1 MAIYKKIYATSRD
14 RMPFKTKY
22 PNCRHNFGRT
32 RPVTSFQDLGDQ
44 NTFYGEIFL
53 FLSHVNKFFWAQQNL
68 WGHKKI
74 WG

>member
-32 RPVTSFQDLGDQ
+32 RPVTSFQDLGEQ

-53 FLSHVNKFFWAQQNL
+53 FLSHV
-68 WGHKKI
+68 
-74 WG
+74 